1 MEWDKAQD
9 FFKKYSPITI
19 CFIGAMLLLTVG
31 ARDRASLL
39 LVIGFVMQLF
49 WSWRMHRRG

>member
-1 MEWDKAQD
+1 MDMDMARD
-9 FFKKYSPITI
+9 FFKKYSPLTI

-39 LVIGFVMQLF
+39 LVAGFVMQLF
-49 WSWRMHRRG
+49 WSWRRHRRG